1 MAPLWH
7 LATAFLQWGS
17 SLVNRA
23 APALAQLPSTCREA
37 LTHTALVCTGTPP
50 TYYPP
55 GWGPCSLCWGWFS
68 LGCCCGI
75 IACVALLTPWHVAQ
89 PRERNLPRPPQHTQT
104 WWIAAQELLASVP
117 ESGMQELRQVATATG
132 STPEELLCLLLR
144 EATSSAPPPTNVI
157 ATTATPTTPHPSAIS
172 QPSQLRRR
180 RPRPTWQ

>member
-1 MAPLWH
+1 MSTGRHQLWPNSRVLAARPSPTPHWCVQAPRL
-7 LATAFLQWGS
+7 
-17 SLVNRA
+17 
-23 APALAQLPSTCREA
+23 
-37 LTHTALVCTGTPP
+37 LTTR
-50 TYYPP
+50 P
-55 GWGPCSLCWGWFS
+55 GGPCSLCWGWFS

-104 WWIAAQELLASVP
+104 WWIAAQELLASVA